1 MMESSIKA
9 ESIHQG
15 RIIAQYREARHWTQQ
30 RLAEELGVDLR
41 TVQRME
47 QRPMIKNV
55 ERRKLLI
62 RLLGIPAAL
71 MAVEGELQTSIHT
84 DFLLNADP
92 MSFFEDEVVTHWE
105 VYHIGGTSR
114 AARSLDRWMYEVTS
128 FANSARGTG
137 WHRRAQAVLAMSYQL
152 QGNVQRDQM
161 NFNEAHTAYQQAFRV
176 AQELEDYELMSSAL
190 QRDGFIYCH
199 QETPLEAIEYLT
211 GSLKIIQGRGYARLR
226 RQILGALSEAQAKA
240 GLASDCWRTMDVLES
255 AAQQS
260 GHSGDR
266 SSSLFRLIPLIEQK
280 AINATLLGDHHRALA
295 LIDKSLTSYDPTGI
309 RGKAKLMGHKA
320 KTYLSLGEIDACVIT
335 AKEVVI
341 MARSVGS
348 EKRVAQM
355 RVLYTA
361 LTQSKWKNE
370 RGVASLGALL
380 ATQ

>member
-1 MMESSIKA
+1 MESSIRA

-15 RIIAQYREARHWTQQ
+15 RVIAQYREARHWAQQ

-62 RLLGIPAAL
+62 SLLGIPAAL
-71 MAVEGELQTSIHT
+71 MAIESELPSSLHS
-84 DFLLNADP
+84 DFLLNTDP

-105 VYHIGGTSR
+105 VYHIAGTAR
-114 AARSLDRWMYEVTS
+114 AARGLDRWMQEVTS
-128 FANSARGTG
+128 FARFAQGTG
-137 WHRRAQAVLAMSYQL
+137 WQKRAQAVLAMSYQL
-152 QGNVQRDQM
+152 QGNIQRDQM
-161 NFNEAHTAYQQAFRV
+161 NFQGAHLAYQQAFRV

-199 QETPLEAIEYLT
+199 RDTPLEAIEYLA

-240 GLASDCWRTMDVLES
+240 GLASECWHTMDVLES
-255 AAQQS
+255 AAQQP
-260 GHSGDR
+260 GHTGDR
-266 SSSLFRLIPLIEQK
+266 SSSLFRLIPIIEQK
-280 AINATLLGDHHRALA
+280 AINATLLGDHQRALA
-295 LIDKSLTSYDPTGI
+295 LIEKSLAAYDPTGI
-309 RGKAKLMGHKA
+309 RGKAKLLGHKA
-320 KTYLSLGEIDACVIT
+320 KIYLSLGEIDACVIT
-335 AKEVVI
+335 AKEVIV

-348 EKRVAQM
+348 EKRLEQM
-355 RVLYTA
+355 RVLHTA
-361 LTQSKWKNE
+361 LTASKWKNE

-380 ATQ
+380 ATL

>member
-1 MMESSIKA
+1 MESSIGA

-55 ERRKLLI
+55 ERSKLLI

-71 MAVEGELQTSIHT
+71 MAVESELRTSFHT

-92 MSFFEDEVVTHWE
+92 MSFFEDEVVTRWE
-105 VYHIGGTSR
+105 VYHIAGTSR
-114 AARSLDRWMYEVTS
+114 AARSFERWMQEITS
-128 FANSARGTG
+128 FARSTQGTA
-137 WHRRAQAVLAMSYQL
+137 WQKRAQAVLAMSYQL
-152 QGNVQRDQM
+152 QGNIKRDQM
-161 NFNEAHTAYQQAFRV
+161 NFQRAHGAYQQAFRI
-176 AQELEDYELMSSAL
+176 AQESEDYELMSSAL

-199 QETPLEAIEYLT
+199 KDAPAEAIEYLT

-226 RQILGALSEAQAKA
+226 RQTLGALSEAQAKA
-240 GLASDCWRTMDVLES
+240 GLASECWRTMDTLES

-260 GHSGDR
+260 ERSGER
-266 SSSLFRLIPLIEQK
+266 SPSLFRLVPLIEQR
-280 AINATLLGDHHRALA
+280 AINATLLGDHQRALA
-295 LIDKSLTSYDPTGI
+295 LIDKSLAAYDPTGI
-309 RGKAKLMGHKA
+309 RGKAKLLGHKA
-320 KTYLSLGEIDACVIT
+320 KIYLSLGEIDACVIT
-335 AKEVVI
+335 AKEVVV

-348 EKRVAQM
+348 EKRLAQM
-355 RVLYTA
+355 RTLHTA
-361 LTQSKWKNE
+361 LAESKWKNE

-380 ATQ
+380 DAQ

>member
-1 MMESSIKA
+1 MESSRQA
-9 ESIHQG
+9 ESTHQG

-71 MAVEGELQTSIHT
+71 MALEGELQTSHHT

-92 MSFFEDEVVTHWE
+92 MSFFEDEVVTRWE

-114 AARSLDRWMYEVTS
+114 AARSLDRWMNEVTS
-128 FANSARGTG
+128 FARSAQGTG
-137 WHRRAQAVLAMSYQL
+137 WQRRAQAVLAMSYQL
-152 QGNVQRDQM
+152 QGNIERDQM
-161 NFNEAHTAYQQAFRV
+161 HFHTAHIAYQRAFRI

-226 RQILGALSEAQAKA
+226 RQTLGALSEAQAKA
-240 GLASDCWRTMDVLES
+240 GLASDCWRTMDALES
-255 AAQQS
+255 AAQQLGNS
-260 GHSGDR
+260 GER
-266 SSSLFRLIPLIEQK
+266 SPSLFRLVPLIEQR
-280 AINATLLGDHHRALA
+280 AINATLLGDHQRALA
-295 LIDKSLTSYDPTGI
+295 LIDKSLAAYDPTGI
-309 RGKAKLMGHKA
+309 RGKAKLLGHKA
-320 KTYLSLGEIDACVIT
+320 KIYFSLGEVDACVIT
-335 AKEVVI
+335 AKEVVA

-348 EKRVAQM
+348 EKRLAQM
-355 RVLYTA
+355 RKLYTA
-361 LTQSKWKNE
+361 LAESKWKNE
-370 RGVASLGALL
+370 RGVASLGALFL
-380 ATQ
+380 